1 MSESKNGPRIP
12 GGKNYPPISG
22 GYRFDPITQR
32 HAAKARE
39 KFSVSLANNT
49 KWIELVASVRALDGW
64 QPSYRWKSVMGDVGG
79 WEREWYYHLPC
90 DFVGIEWFDLGVYEY
105 HYPHRQLRRTVDR
118 TPEIVAMLD
127 EIGFTYEVRGEVARI
142 WGYAPMS
149 CEDFPPRKQGYGS

>member
-1 MSESKNGPRIP
+1 M
-12 GGKNYPPISG
+12 
-22 GYRFDPITQR
+22 FDPITQR

-49 KWIELVASVRALDGW
+49 KWIKLVAQVRALDGW

-79 WEREWYYHLPC
+79 WECEWYFHLPF
-90 DFVGIEWFDLGVYEY
+90 DFVGIEWFDIGVYEY
-105 HYPHRQLRRTVDR
+105 HDSHYHLLPPKVVDH

-142 WGYAPMS
+142 WGYSPMS
-149 CEDFPPRKQGYGS
+149 EEDFPPRKQGFGRYKPSLGR